1 MITLARRKEHTHEQ
15 IKTMAIEAV
24 VMHLQHDNIETLS
37 LRKVASLIGYVP
49 STLIN
54 IFGSYHYLLLAV
66 SEQTLAQLANK
77 LSLEMNDNPLL
88 NIQQMA
94 TIYSE
99 FALQNRRCFR
109 LVFELSMPDDQPL
122 PIAHL
127 NLIKSLFGLVES
139 QLLQYFPEADSQK
152 IEMMS
157 RVLWGAIHG
166 LTSLALDGKL
176 FEEQSCLQDMLISHV
191 QSYIAGMS
199 IKKEFT
205 CY

>member
-1 MITLARRKEHTHEQ
+1 
-15 IKTMAIEAV
+15 MAIDAV

-37 LRKVASLIGYVP
+37 LRKVASHIGYVP

-66 SEQTLAQLANK
+66 SEQTLAQLAFK
-77 LSLEMNDNPLL
+77 LSLKMHDDPLL
-88 NIQQMA
+88 NIEQMA
-94 TIYSE
+94 ILYSE
-99 FALQNRRCFR
+99 FAQQHRRCFR

-122 PIAHL
+122 PVAHL
-127 NLIKSLFGLVES
+127 TLIKSLFILVES
-139 QLLQYFPEADSQK
+139 QLVQYFSAANKQH

-166 LTSLALDGKL
+166 LTCLALDGKL

-205 CY
+205 CC

>member
-24 VMHLQHDNIETLS
+24 VMHLQHDNIE
-37 LRKVASLIGYVP
+37 
-49 STLIN
+49 
-54 IFGSYHYLLLAV
+54 
-66 SEQTLAQLANK
+66 
-77 LSLEMNDNPLL
+77 ML

-127 NLIKSLFGLVES
+127 SLIKSLFGLVES
-139 QLLQYFPEADSQK
+139 QLLQYFPKADSQK